1 MQKAVGD
8 LTKKSFFIPYYQRG
22 YKWDKLQIE
31 ALLNDLWEF
40 HRFLKKKKEGY
51 KYYSLQP
58 LVVKE
63 HKDKYIVV
71 DGQQRLTTI
80 YLILSAIEEIFNEKI
95 EKFSLEYER
104 DGSQDFLKNITKKN
118 EQDLSN
124 IDFHYMFNSYTII
137 EQWIHDQEIS
147 DSNLKKFRDFILSD
161 TDWDEDENKDLNEN
175 IRFIWY
181 EINDEESEFDVFVR
195 LNIGKIPLTNA
206 ELIKS
211 FIIQKSQNKNPEIK
225 KQKRFEMASEW
236 DSIEYSFE
244 DEEFFGFITKES
256 YKTKI
261 EILFQI
267 YLNVAKYDNYE
278 LYEEFI
284 AKNEENNVQKIWQ
297 KIKHNFYLLKSW
309 YKDREL
315 YHLIGYLTNTELD
328 IVKVFQIYE
337 KSKTKEGFKNELKKE
352 IYYSVLKNFSSFEE
366 IKELS
371 YNNSNDKK
379 ILMRV
384 FLLHNIVTL
393 ISSSKDSF
401 LRFSFYK
408 FNHDKWS
415 IEHISPQTS
424 KKINEDSL
432 KRLKD
437 FISNTSDKQI
447 KDILEKKRLEQGDI
461 ETLENIFADK
471 EINTDKDNIKNLTLL
486 SSKTNSSLKN
496 NFFPI
501 KRNMIIDMDKKGE
514 FIPIVTKNL
523 FLKYYSELN
532 SNPEKWT
539 VTDGESYVDSI
550 INSFEFFFKGII
562 NE

>member
-8 LTKKSFFIPYYQRG
+8 LIKKSFFIPYYQRG

-40 HRFLKKKKEGY
+40 HRFLKKRTEGY

-80 YLILSAIEEIFNEKI
+80 YLILSAIEETLNEEIK
-95 EKFSLEYER
+95 KFSLEYER
-104 DGSQDFLKNITKKN
+104 DGSQEFLKNITKKN

-137 EQWIHDQEIS
+137 KQWIHNQEIS
-147 DSNLKKFRDFILSD
+147 DPNLKKFRDFILSD

-211 FIIQKSQNKNPEIK
+211 FIIQNSQDTNPEIK

-236 DSIEYSFE
+236 DNIEYSFE

-267 YLNVAKYDNYE
+267 YLNVEKYDNYE

-284 AKNEENNVQKIWQ
+284 AKNEDNMQEIWQ
-297 KIKHNFYLLKSW
+297 KIKHNFHLLQSW

-315 YHLIGYLTNTELD
+315 YHLIGYLTNIGFD
-328 IVKVFQIYE
+328 IVKIFQTYE

-384 FLLHNIVTL
+384 FLLHNIITL

-415 IEHISPQTS
+415 IEHISPQTDKGIS
-424 KKINEDSL
+424 ADILSGL
-432 KRLKD
+432 KE
-437 FISNTSDKQI
+437 FISNDNNKKI
-447 KDILEKKRLEQGDI
+447 KDIFDKKKIEQDEI
-461 ETLENIFADK
+461 RILENIFADEK
-471 EINTDKDNIKNLTLL
+471 INGDKDNIKNLTLL
-486 SSKTNSSLKN
+486 SSKNNSSLKN

-523 FLKYYSELN
+523 FLKYYSEVN
-532 SNPEKWT
+532 SNPGKWT
-539 VTDGESYVDSI
+539 IADGKSYVDSI
-550 INSFEFFFKGII
+550 INSFEIFFKGTI